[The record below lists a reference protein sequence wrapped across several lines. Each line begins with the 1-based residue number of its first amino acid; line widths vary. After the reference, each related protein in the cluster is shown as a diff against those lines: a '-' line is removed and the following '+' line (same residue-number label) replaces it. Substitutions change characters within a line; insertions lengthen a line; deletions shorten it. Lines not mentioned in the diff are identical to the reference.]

1 MRASFTVPGK
11 HAGVAA
17 AVEPNDPFQPDEDRL
32 GRELRHMRY
41 VNKSELVLKENA
53 RESEQELE
61 EEEQEDAESMEQ
73 PASVMETQ
81 PPKLASQP
89 AQPEQLPSSS
99 RLEQGRALSLS
110 SLNELNSLAEPDTEA
125 VTVAVTPLQLHTK
138 YAKLVVDQGPA
149 GQGYN
154 GATWTSARA
163 KADARAAANDD
174 DDDDG
179 NDDDAAADECK

>member
-41 VNKSELVLKENA
+41 VNKSELVLKDSA
-53 RESEQELE
+53 RESEL
-61 EEEQEDAESMEQ
+61 QEDVESVEQ

-81 PPKLASQP
+81 PPKLASEP
-89 AQPEQLPSSS
+89 AQPQQLLSSSSSS

-110 SLNELNSLAEPDTEA
+110 SLNELNSLAVPDTEA
-125 VTVAVTPLQLHTK
+125 VATPLQLHTK
-138 YAKLVVDQGPA
+138 YAKLVVDHGPA

-163 KADARAAANDD
+163 KADARAADD
-174 DDDDG
+174 DDDDVG
-179 NDDDAAADECK
+179 NDDDAAAADECK